1 MRFFKRPE
9 AEATPVDI
17 ADAWQLSE
25 GDYDGRRLIA
35 RFNEGAKVI
44 MGRPGYSIQIG
55 VAVPF
60 NAATDEGMP
69 SDADMQALEAFE
81 DVVIEMAGSRG
92 VLVGIITTGG
102 MREYVL
108 YTGSGDWIEGFHHDL
123 RAALPSHDVQVM
135 AQQDQKW
142 SVYRQFVDA

>member
-9 AEATPVDI
+9 VDTTPHEI
-17 ADAWQLSE
+17 ADAWELSE
-25 GDYDGRRLIA
+25 GEYDGRRLIT
-35 RFNEGAKVI
+35 RFNEGAKVV

-60 NAATDEGMP
+60 TAPTEEGMP
-69 SDADMQALEAFE
+69 SDVDMEALEAFE
-81 DVVIEMAGSRG
+81 EVVIDRAASRA

-108 YTGSGDWIEGFHHDL
+108 YTGSGDWIEGFHHEL
-123 RAALPSHDVQVM
+123 QAALPSHDVQVM
-135 AQQDQKW
+135 AQQDPKW